1 MVHLAHSKVGAAIS
15 AACSGVVAAAAEDFE
30 ISRIAFAAAVALDD
44 FAVVVVA
51 AWLGGA
57 AVVGAAIATAGA
69 AGLGAGSAQ
78 SLRPN
83 GRPQPAF
90 RSLAAA
96 GEFSPTAKEEEKMFL
111 SEMK

>member
-30 ISRIAFAAAVALDD
+30 ISRIAFAAAVALED
-44 FAVVVVA
+44 FAVVVVVA

-96 GEFSPTAKEEEKMFL
+96 GEFSPTAKEEEKMF
-111 SEMK
+111 